1 MHFQPA
7 HALRPYVKEYFVVT
21 VDMPLA
27 NAVFYPSGYVDFA
40 VNISNGSVVTIID
53 GRAIDMPKMEILGHL
68 TTPTRLTISAGTAVL
83 IARIYPYATGLFF
96 PNPIN
101 QFTNDSID
109 LHDILGKTSNTL
121 HDRLTNAMSI
131 SKQVELID
139 DFFMQRLMNNKR
151 DRSKISLVKEICSQI
166 IANPETFDLQN
177 LATQFQFSERYI
189 QKLFIDSVG
198 LTPQSFF
205 SVQRFNRSLSLIQSS
220 DTDLTSIAYQCGYY
234 DQAHFIREFKKF
246 SGVSPSEV
254 RRPSLSQI

>member
-7 HALRPYVKEYFVVT
+7 FALRPYVKEYFVVT

-40 VNISNGSVVTIID
+40 VNISNGNVKTIIN
-53 GRAIDMPKMEILGHL
+53 GRAIDMPKVEILGHL
-68 TTPTRLTISAGTAVL
+68 TTPTRLTISAGTAVF
-83 IARIYPYATGLFF
+83 IARIYPHATSLFF
-96 PNPIN
+96 PCPAN

-109 LHDILGKTSNTL
+109 LYDVLGKTSGVL
-121 HDRLTNAMSI
+121 HDRIINAMSI
-131 SKQVELID
+131 TQQVKLFD
-139 DFFMQRLMNNKR
+139 DFFMQRLISNKR
-151 DRSKISLVKEICSQI
+151 DLSKVSLVNEICSQI
-166 IANPETFDLQN
+166 IASPETFDLRH

-205 SVQRFNRSLSLIQSS
+205 AVHRFNRSLSMIQST
-220 DTDLTSIAYQCGYY
+220 DADLTSIAYQCGYY

-246 SGVSPSEV
+246 AGISPSEV
-254 RRPSLSQI
+254 RRASLSRI